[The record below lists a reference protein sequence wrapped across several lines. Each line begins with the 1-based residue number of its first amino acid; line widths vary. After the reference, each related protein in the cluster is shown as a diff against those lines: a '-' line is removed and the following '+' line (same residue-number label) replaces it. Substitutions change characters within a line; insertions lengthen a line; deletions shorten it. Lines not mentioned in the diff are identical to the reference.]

1 MARTRELQQQSIGT
15 HLDCPAHPVR
25 LRVLPEAGRRR
36 RNPRSA
42 GSNVQE
48 VLSADG
54 GDTFRTCTAMEAIFF
69 AASRTSLTKHQA
81 RWSLDGETVDYMG
94 TKLQM
99 EQVTQLVESEFRQA
113 HSLL

>member
-1 MARTRELQQQSIGT
+1 MARTRELQQQSVGT

-25 LRVLPEAGRRR
+25 LRVLPEAGGRR

-54 GDTFRTCTAMEAIFF
+54 GDTFRTCTAMEAI
-69 AASRTSLTKHQA
+69 SLCGLPHQSYQA
-81 RWSLDGETVDYMG
+81 PSP
-94 TKLQM
+94 
-99 EQVTQLVESEFRQA
+99 LVP
-113 HSLL
+113 